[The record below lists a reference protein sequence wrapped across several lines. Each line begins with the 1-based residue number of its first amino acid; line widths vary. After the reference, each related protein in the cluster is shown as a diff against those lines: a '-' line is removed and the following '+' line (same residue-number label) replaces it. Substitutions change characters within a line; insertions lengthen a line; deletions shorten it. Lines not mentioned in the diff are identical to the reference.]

1 MMAKKTPKATE
12 TTPTPAPEP
21 KSNGTPRTRG
31 LRGVSESAVI
41 TVLAATNPKRPSSKS
56 YGRFA
61 LYVNGMTVKAALD
74 AGVLTPDLAWDS
86 KHGFITIEG
95 YDPGAIVTPKVRE
108 PKAPKEKKVKEP
120 KVDPE
125 VDAAAAEEL
134 MA

>member
-1 MMAKKTPKATE
+1 MAKKTPKPVEA
-12 TTPTPAPEP
+12 PQPEP
-21 KSNGTPRTRG
+21 KTNGTPRTRG

-41 TVLAATNPKRPSSKS
+41 KMLAPSNPKRPSSKS

-61 LYVNGMTVKAALD
+61 LYTDGMSVKAALD

-86 KHGFITIEG
+86 KHGFISIEG
-95 YDPGAIVTPKVRE
+95 YDPGALITPKVRE